1 MLLPLICDKKAD
13 EFAAAVKAG
22 AKLTENDVF
31 HVILYKN
38 ASIALAIQEL
48 ECRGVDTG
56 VNDVDQER
64 LMDLIEEFSACH
76 LFARFLFL

>member
-13 EFAAAVKAG
+13 EFAAAVKSG
-22 AKLTENDVF
+22 ARLTENDVL

-38 ASIALAIQEL
+38 ASIALVIRVL
-48 ECRGVDTG
+48 ECGG
-56 VNDVDQER
+56 VNTGIKDVDREK